1 MEKALWGASIAD
13 ADPRSTALVHGP
25 KPAFLA

>member
-25 KPAFLA
+25 RPAFLA